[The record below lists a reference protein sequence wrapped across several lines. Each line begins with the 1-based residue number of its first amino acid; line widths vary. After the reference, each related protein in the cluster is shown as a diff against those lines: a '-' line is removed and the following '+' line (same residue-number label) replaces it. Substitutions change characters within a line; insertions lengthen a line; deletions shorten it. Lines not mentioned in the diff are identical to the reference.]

1 MNLRKLLMC
10 VVYSLV
16 ISLVVYLNV
25 VVLSTSHNLG
35 INLAKIM
42 NIDPDMALCIMSA
55 GFANNIMILL
65 FFAFFVIQ
73 VLLYDKVMI
82 TLDSLD
88 NWLWKKLKY

>member
-1 MNLRKLLMC
+1 MRIRLIIMAFL
-10 VVYSLV
+10 YSSITTFV
-16 ISLVVYLNV
+16 AGFNINV
-25 VVLSTSHNLG
+25 LIVGHQLG
-35 INLAKIM
+35 IDLANFM
-42 NIDPDMALCIMSA
+42 GIDPDMALSIMSA

-73 VLLYDKVMI
+73 LLLYDKVMM